1 MKTVAMRRSLAAL
14 CIGAFALVGAG
25 CLPGGV
31 TFQPGGGGGGAC
43 PAGTWVLTS
52 QTITN
57 SLQTLL
63 GNATVT
69 GSGSG
74 VTLTLTPGSPNTWSL
89 TADQML
95 HITASNVDVQASVN
109 ASASGTYTTSG
120 NNITFTLQ
128 NLSGTIAA
136 SGTVFG
142 HSFSI
147 NWPLS
152 QSGDIQ
158 KLYGLSGTASYA
170 CNADG
175 TLTLSLPSQQMHF
188 KQH

>member
-1 MKTVAMRRSLAAL
+1 MKAVAARRSFAAV
-14 CIGAFALVGAG
+14 CVGVFALVGAG
-25 CLPGGV
+25 CMAGGI
-31 TFQPGGGGGGAC
+31 TFQPGGGGGSTC

-52 QTITN
+52 ETITN

-74 VTLTLTPGSPNTWSL
+74 VTLTLTQGSPNTWSL
-89 TADQML
+89 TANQLL
-95 HITASNVDVQASVN
+95 HVTGSNFDVTASVN

-120 NNITFTLQ
+120 NSITFTLQ
-128 NLSGTIAA
+128 NVTGTVSA

-147 NWPLS
+147 SWPLG
-152 QSGDIQ
+152 QSGEIQ

-170 CNADG
+170 CNSDG
-175 TLTLSLPSQQMHF
+175 TLTLALPSAQMHF